1 MWAGL
6 WSVTIM
12 FADTPL
18 RISVLAALKKIHHF
32 SVVLCEGQISDCYYI
47 YKCIFSCVAPLPVCI
62 WVNQVTIETDR
73 QIYSLSLMSVED
85 LEAVVSHVAASLK
98 KIFPDSSPG

>member
-1 MWAGL
+1 MCA
-6 WSVTIM
+6 
-12 FADTPL
+12 
-18 RISVLAALKKIHHF
+18 
-32 SVVLCEGQISDCYYI
+32 Y
-47 YKCIFSCVAPLPVCI
+47 
-62 WVNQVTIETDR
+62 QVTIETDR